1 MGGRVP
7 FAIYCVDKPDS
18 SAVRMK
24 ARPDHLAYLV
34 GFEDKIIFAG
44 PLLTDDQQTMIGSLL
59 VLDLPDRAAAEKFA
73 ANDPYRKAGLFQS
86 VNITGW
92 RKAYP
97 KS

>member
-1 MGGRVP
+1 MKKV
-7 FAIYCVDKPDS
+7 IYDGSCKLCRITID
-18 SAVRMK
+18 K
-24 ARPDHLAYLV
+24 ARKAD
-34 GFEDKIIFAG
+34 AG
-44 PLLTDDQQTMIGSLL
+44 KTLEFVDFTSQPLPPGM
-59 VLDLPDRAAAEKFA
+59 DRAAAEKFA